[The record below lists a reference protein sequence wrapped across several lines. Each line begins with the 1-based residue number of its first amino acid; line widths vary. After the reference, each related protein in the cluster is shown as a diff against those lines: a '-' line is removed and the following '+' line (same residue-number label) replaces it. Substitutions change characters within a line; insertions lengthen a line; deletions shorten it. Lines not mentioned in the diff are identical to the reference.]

1 MDLSTLDVKS
11 AAERGADLHLEH
23 PTTGEPLKTDDGKPI
38 VIRLLGNDSREFR
51 AGLSELAEKNAGK
64 KRASFAS
71 AEANGIE
78 LLSRVTVG
86 WQNVTYKGEALKCT
100 PENVR
105 MIYSEINWIKEQV
118 DAFVAD
124 RANFLKFAAKS

>member
-23 PTTGEPLKTDDGKPI
+23 PTTGEPLKTEDGKNI
-38 VIRLLGNDSREFR
+38 TIRLLGNDSREFR
-51 AGLSELAEKNAGK
+51 AGLSEIAEKNVGK
-64 KRASFAS
+64 KRTSFAS

-78 LLSRVTVG
+78 LLARVTVG

-105 MIYSEINWIKEQV
+105 TLYTEISWIKEQV

-124 RANFLKFAAKS
+124 RSNFLKFAAKS